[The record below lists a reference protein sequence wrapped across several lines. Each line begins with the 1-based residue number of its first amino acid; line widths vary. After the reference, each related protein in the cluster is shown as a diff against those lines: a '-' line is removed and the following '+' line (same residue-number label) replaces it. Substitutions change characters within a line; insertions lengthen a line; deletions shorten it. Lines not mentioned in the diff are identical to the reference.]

1 VDLEASFLSDG
12 ENESQ
17 QSSDGEEEQRQ
28 EHAIKN
34 DVEIFQAHGWM
45 AERDLLRKRLVMHA
59 CIPVRLDLANL
70 RP

>member
-1 VDLEASFLSDG
+1 MDLEASFLSDG

-34 DVEIFQAHGWM
+34 DVEIFQAHGLM
-45 AERDLLRKRLVMHA
+45 SERDLLRKRLVMHA
-59 CIPVRLDLANL
+59 CMSVRLDLATL